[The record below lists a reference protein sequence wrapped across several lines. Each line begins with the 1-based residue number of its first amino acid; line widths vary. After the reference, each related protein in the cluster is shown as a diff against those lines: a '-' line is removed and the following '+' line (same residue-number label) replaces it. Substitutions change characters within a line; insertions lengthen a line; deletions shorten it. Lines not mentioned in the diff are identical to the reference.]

1 MSVDFFLLGEEEP
14 GRPTITRVFQ
24 LRANIKVKMAAKIPE
39 NLDFCVWLVNLSERN
54 LQRVNY
60 VALELQNVHGLSF
73 SMCTLLYD
81 NYFMVSNLLFIRW
94 MNRTVEYSGVF

>member
-14 GRPTITRVFQ
+14 GRQAITSVFQ
-24 LRANIKVKMAAKIPE
+24 LRANITVKMVAKIPE
-39 NLDFCVWLVNLSERN
+39 NLDFCVWLVDFSESN
-54 LQRVNY
+54 PQRVNY
-60 VALELQNVHGLSF
+60 VALELQNVHGLGF

-81 NYFMVSNLLFIRW
+81 NYFMVSNLLYIRW